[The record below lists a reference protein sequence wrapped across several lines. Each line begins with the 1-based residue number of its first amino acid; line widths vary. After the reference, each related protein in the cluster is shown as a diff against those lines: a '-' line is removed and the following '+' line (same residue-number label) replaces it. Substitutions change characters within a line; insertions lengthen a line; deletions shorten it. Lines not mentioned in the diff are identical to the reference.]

1 MICPKCQDLMRTIGR
16 GSVHIEQCENC
27 KGVFLDGGE
36 LEQIIA
42 AERAHYAQP
51 YRPEGVPVSMPVP
64 VPAPVF
70 APAAEPTAVVPI
82 GGTLPVDGDVPV
94 EGGRQPA
101 GPPPAD
107 VPADVPVDVPAAAPV
122 APAAGP
128 PPPYQP
134 PPGTQT
140 GPPPPYQPPPGSAPA
155 APPPAVYYAPQP
167 YYPRRKR
174 SFLEELLD

>member
-1 MICPKCQDLMRTIGR
+1 MICPKCQDLMRTISR

-51 YRPEGVPVSMPVP
+51 YRPEGVPVSVPVP
-64 VPAPVF
+64 VPVS

-82 GGTLPVDGDVPV
+82 EGTLPADGDVPV
-94 EGGRQPA
+94 EGGQQPA
-101 GPPPAD
+101 AVPP
-107 VPADVPVDVPAAAPV
+107 

-134 PPGTQT
+134 PPGTPT
-140 GPPPPYQPPPGSAPA
+140 GPPPPYQPPPGTAPA
-155 APPPAVYYAPQP
+155 VPPPAAYPGGYYAPQP
-167 YYPRRKR
+167 HYPRRKR

>member
-1 MICPKCQDLMRTIGR
+1 MICPKCQDLMRTISR

-51 YRPEGVPVSMPVP
+51 YRPEGVPVSVPVP
-64 VPAPVF
+64 VPVS

-82 GGTLPVDGDVPV
+82 EGTLPADGDAPV
-94 EGGRQPA
+94 EGE
-101 GPPPAD
+101 PPPAA
-107 VPADVPVDVPAAAPV
+107 VPPAAVPP

-134 PPGTQT
+134 PPGTPT
-140 GPPPPYQPPPGSAPA
+140 GPPPPYQPPPGT
-155 APPPAVYYAPQP
+155 APPPAVYPGGYYAPQP
-167 YYPRRKR
+167 HYPRRKR